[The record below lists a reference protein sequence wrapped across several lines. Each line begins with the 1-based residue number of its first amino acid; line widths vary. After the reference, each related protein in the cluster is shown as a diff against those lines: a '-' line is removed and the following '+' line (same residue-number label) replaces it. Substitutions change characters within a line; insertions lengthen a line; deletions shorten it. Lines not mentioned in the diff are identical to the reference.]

1 MVKNIKR
8 YRRELERDG
17 SSLSERD
24 DHGKYVYLGKWLITV
39 FLMHLNLEVVF
50 IINSILHMRNL
61 WLCLTHSE
69 ILPEVLESP
78 ACPLT
83 SSFYSKSKKKSHAKR
98 TCKNSALFF
107 QLDPHHI

>member
-1 MVKNIKR
+1 MVKNIKQ

-50 IINSILHMRNL
+50 IIQ
-61 WLCLTHSE
+61 
-69 ILPEVLESP
+69 
-78 ACPLT
+78 
-83 SSFYSKSKKKSHAKR
+83 FYSPYAKSVAVFN
-98 TCKNSALFF
+98 TF
-107 QLDPHHI
+107 